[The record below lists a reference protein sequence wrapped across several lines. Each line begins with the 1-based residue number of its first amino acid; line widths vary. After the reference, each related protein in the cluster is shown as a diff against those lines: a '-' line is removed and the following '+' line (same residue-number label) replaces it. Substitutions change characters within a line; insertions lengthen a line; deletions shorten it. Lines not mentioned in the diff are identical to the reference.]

1 MKIIVAI
8 DGFAASG
15 KSTIAQDLADKTGY
29 THIDSGAMYRAVTL
43 FGMQK
48 GLVNSASDINSKELI
63 ALLPTIN
70 ISFDRTPGSYA
81 TILNGENVEKRIRS
95 LEVSN
100 LTPHVAKIAAVRNFL
115 TACLRKLGRDKGV
128 VMEGRDIGTVV
139 FPDAKMKV
147 FVTAPLN
154 LSVERRL
161 QELEKQGN
169 SATYQSVKNDILE
182 RDEIDAAWTH
192 PAKDAIRIEN
202 GSEPLDGIVQEL
214 LAIFYKLTENKS
226 ALTDPL

>member
-15 KSTIAQDLADKTGY
+15 KSTIAQNLAEKTGY

-48 GLVNSASDINSKELI
+48 GLVTSTSKIDSKKLI
-63 ALLPTIN
+63 EILPTIN
-70 ISFDRTPGSYA
+70 ISFDRTPDSYS
-81 TILNGENVEKRIRS
+81 TILNGKNVEKEIRS

-100 LTPHVAKIAAVRNFL
+100 LTPHVAKIAEVRNFL
-115 TACLRKLGRDKGV
+115 TARLRALGKDKGV

-161 QELEKQGN
+161 EEMNQQGN
-169 SATYQSVKNDILE
+169 PATYQSVRKDILE

-192 PAKDAIRIEN
+192 PAKEAIRIEN
-202 GSEPLDGIVQEL
+202 GAVPLSEIVRHL
-214 LAIFYKLTENKS
+214 LSIFYKLTQN
-226 ALTDPL
+226 

>member
-15 KSTIAQDLADKTGY
+15 KSTIAQDLAEKTGY

-48 GLVNSASDINSKELI
+48 GLVTSSTSIDSKKLI
-63 ALLPTIN
+63 ELLPTIN
-70 ISFDRTPGSYA
+70 ISFDRTPENYF
-81 TILNGENVEKRIRS
+81 TMLNGKNVEKEIRS
-95 LEVSN
+95 LAVSN
-100 LTPHVAKIAAVRNFL
+100 LTPHIAKIVEVRNFL
-115 TACLRKLGRDKGV
+115 TARLREMGKNKGV

-154 LSVERRL
+154 LRVERRL
-161 QELEKQGN
+161 EELKQQGN
-169 SATYQSVKNDILE
+169 PATYQSVEDDILE
-182 RDEIDAAWTH
+182 RDKIDSAWTY

-202 GSEPLDGIVQEL
+202 GAEPLSAIVQHL
-214 LAIFYKLTENKS
+214 FSIFESLT
-226 ALTDPL
+226 AVP

>member
-15 KSTIAQDLADKTGY
+15 KSTIAQDLAEKIGY

-48 GLVNSASDINSKELI
+48 GLVISASDIDSKKLI
-63 ALLPTIN
+63 ELLPTIN
-70 ISFDRTPGSYA
+70 ISFDRTPDYYF
-81 TILNGENVEKRIRS
+81 TMLNGENVEKEIRS

-100 LTPHVAKIAAVRNFL
+100 LTPHVAQIAAVRNFL
-115 TACLRKLGRDKGV
+115 TDRLRSMGKDGGI

-161 QELEKQGN
+161 TELKQQGN
-169 SATYQSVKNDILE
+169 PATYQSVKNDILE
-182 RDEIDAAWTH
+182 RDKIDATWTH
-192 PAKDAIRIEN
+192 PAKDAIRIDN
-202 GSEPLDGIVQEL
+202 SSKPLNEIVQYL
-214 LAIFYKLTENKS
+214 LTLFYKLTEN
-226 ALTDPL
+226 

>member
-15 KSTIAQDLADKTGY
+15 KSTIAQDLAEKTGY

-48 GLVNSASDINSKELI
+48 GLVISPSKIDSKKLI
-63 ALLPTIN
+63 ELLPTIN
-70 ISFDRTPGSYA
+70 ISFDRTPDTYA
-81 TILNGENVEKRIRS
+81 TILNGENVEKEIRS
-95 LEVSN
+95 LEVSD
-100 LTPHVAKIAAVRNFL
+100 LTPHVAKIAQVRDFL
-115 TACLRKLGRDKGV
+115 TARLRELGKDKGV

-139 FPDAKMKV
+139 FPDARMKV
-147 FVTAPLN
+147 FVTAPLG

-161 QELEKQGN
+161 EELQQQGN
-169 SATYQSVKNDILE
+169 PATFQSVKNDILE
-182 RDEIDAAWTH
+182 RDKIDAAWTH

-202 GSEPLDGIVQEL
+202 GAEPLSDIVQNL
-214 LAIFYKLTENKS
+214 LSIFYKLTNN
-226 ALTDPL
+226 

>member
-15 KSTIAQDLADKTGY
+15 KSTIAQDLAEKTGY

-48 GLVNSASDINSKELI
+48 GLVISASDIDSKKLI
-63 ALLPTIN
+63 ELLPTIN
-70 ISFDRTPGSYA
+70 ISFDRTPDSYA
-81 TILNGENVEKRIRS
+81 TILNGDNVEKEIRS
-95 LEVSN
+95 LEISN
-100 LTPHVAKIAAVRNFL
+100 LTPYVSKIAEVRDFL
-115 TACLRKLGRDKGV
+115 TTRLRELGKNKGV

-154 LSVERRL
+154 LSVERRFE
-161 QELEKQGN
+161 ELKQQGN
-169 SATYQSVKNDILE
+169 PATYQSVKNDILE
-182 RDEIDAAWTH
+182 RDKIDAAWTH

-202 GSEPLDGIVQEL
+202 GAEPLSDIVQRL
-214 LAIFYKLTENKS
+214 LSIFYELTEN
-226 ALTDPL
+226 

>member
-15 KSTIAQDLADKTGY
+15 KSTIAQELAEKTGY

-48 GLVNSASDINSKELI
+48 GLITSTTNINSKKLI
-63 ALLPTIN
+63 ELLPIIN
-70 ISFDRTPGSYA
+70 ISFDRTLDNYA
-81 TILNGENVEKRIRS
+81 TILNGENVEKEIRS

-100 LTPHVAKIAAVRNFL
+100 LTPHVAKIAEVRDFL
-115 TACLRKLGRDKGV
+115 TIRLRELGEDKGV

-154 LSVERRL
+154 LSIERRL
-161 QELEKQGN
+161 EELKQQGN
-169 SATYQSVKNDILE
+169 PGTYQSVKNDILG
-182 RDEIDAAWTH
+182 RDKIDADWTH
-192 PAKDAIRIEN
+192 PAKDAIQIEN
-202 GSEPLDGIVQEL
+202 GSKPLADIVQNL
-214 LAIFYKLTENKS
+214 LSIFYKLTEN
-226 ALTDPL
+226 

>member
-15 KSTIAQDLADKTGY
+15 KSTIAQDLAEKTGY

-43 FGMQK
+43 FGMQN
-48 GLVNSASDINSKELI
+48 GLVTSAINISSQKLI
-63 ALLPTIN
+63 ELLPTIN
-70 ISFDRTPGSYA
+70 ISFERTPDNYS
-81 TILNGENVEKRIRS
+81 TILNGENVEKEIRS

-100 LTPHVAKIAAVRNFL
+100 ITPHVAKIAKVRDFL
-115 TACLRKLGRDKGV
+115 TARLREFGKDKGV

-139 FPDAKMKV
+139 FPDARMKV

-161 QELEKQGN
+161 EELKQQGN
-169 SATYQSVKNDILE
+169 WANYQSVKNDILE
-182 RDEIDAAWTH
+182 RDKIDAAWTY
-192 PAKDAIRIEN
+192 PAKDAIRIVN
-202 GSEPLDGIVQEL
+202 GSQPLADIVQHL
-214 LAIFYKLTENKS
+214 LSIFVKLTKN
-226 ALTDPL
+226 

>member
-15 KSTIAQDLADKTGY
+15 KSTIAQELAEKTGY

-48 GLVNSASDINSKELI
+48 GLVRSALNINSKKLI
-63 ALLPTIN
+63 ELLPTIN
-70 ISFDRTPGSYA
+70 ISFDRTPDNYT
-81 TILNGENVEKRIRS
+81 TILNGNNVEKEIRS

-100 LTPHVAKIAAVRNFL
+100 LTPHVAQIEAVRNFL
-115 TACLRKLGRDKGV
+115 TARLRELGKDKGV

-139 FPDAKMKV
+139 FPNAKMKV
-147 FVTAPLN
+147 FVTAPLD

-161 QELEKQGN
+161 EELKQQGN
-169 SATYQSVKNDILE
+169 PATYQSVKNDILE
-182 RDEIDAAWTH
+182 RDKIDAAWTL

-202 GSEPLDGIVQEL
+202 GSKPLSDIVRHL
-214 LAIFYKLTENKS
+214 LTVFARLTER
-226 ALTDPL
+226 

>member
-15 KSTIAQDLADKTGY
+15 KSTIAQDLAEKTGY

-48 GLVNSASDINSKELI
+48 GLVISTSDIDSHKLI
-63 ALLPTIN
+63 ELLPSIN
-70 ISFDRTPGSYA
+70 ISFDRTQDSYA
-81 TILNGENVEKRIRS
+81 TILNGENVEKEIRS
-95 LEVSN
+95 LEVSD
-100 LTPHVAKIAAVRNFL
+100 LTPHVAKIEEVRDFL
-115 TACLRKLGRDKGV
+115 TARLRELGKNKGV

-161 QELEKQGN
+161 EELKQQGN
-169 SATYQSVKNDILE
+169 PATYQSVKDDILE
-182 RDEIDAAWTH
+182 RDKIDAAWTQ
-192 PAKDAIRIEN
+192 PARDAIKIDD
-202 GSEPLDGIVQEL
+202 GAEPLADIVQNL
-214 LAIFYKLTENKS
+214 LVIFYKLTEN
-226 ALTDPL
+226 

>member
-15 KSTIAQDLADKTGY
+15 KSTIAQDLAKKSGY

-48 GLVNSASDINSKELI
+48 GLVTSSTNIDSKKLI
-63 ALLPTIN
+63 ELLPTIN
-70 ISFDRTPGSYA
+70 ISFDRTPDNYF
-81 TILNGENVEKRIRS
+81 TMLNGVNVEKEIRS
-95 LEVSN
+95 LAVSN
-100 LTPHVAKIAAVRNFL
+100 LTPHVAKIAEVRNFL
-115 TACLRKLGRDKGV
+115 TARLREMGKDKGV

-161 QELEKQGN
+161 EELKQQGN
-169 SATYQSVKNDILE
+169 PATYQSVEDDILE
-182 RDEIDAAWTH
+182 RDKIDAAWTH

-202 GSEPLDGIVQEL
+202 GPEPLSAIVQHL
-214 LAIFYKLTENKS
+214 FSIFESLT
-226 ALTDPL
+226 AYP

>member
-15 KSTIAQDLADKTGY
+15 TSTIAQDLAEKTGY
-29 THIDSGAMYRAVTL
+29 THIDSGAMYRAVTF

-48 GLVNSASDINSKELI
+48 GLVTSASKINSKKLVE
-63 ALLPTIN
+63 LLPTIN
-70 ISFDRTPGSYA
+70 ISFDRTPDNYA
-81 TILNGENVEKRIRS
+81 TILNGKNVEKQIRS

-100 LTPHVAKIAAVRNFL
+100 LTPYVAKIAEVRDFL
-115 TACLRKLGRDKGV
+115 TARLRAMGKDKGV

-161 QELEKQGN
+161 EELKQQGN
-169 SATYQSVKNDILE
+169 PATCQSVKNDILE
-182 RDEIDAAWTH
+182 RDKIDAAWTY

-202 GSEPLDGIVQEL
+202 GSQPLEDIVRNL
-214 LAIFYKLTENKS
+214 LAIFDKLTEN
-226 ALTDPL
+226 

>member
-15 KSTIAQDLADKTGY
+15 KSTIAQDLAEKTGY

-43 FGMQK
+43 FGMQN
-48 GLVNSASDINSKELI
+48 GLVTSASNINAKRLI
-63 ALLPTIN
+63 ELLPTIN
-70 ISFDRTPGSYA
+70 ITFDRTPDTYA
-81 TILNGENVEKRIRS
+81 TILNGVNVEKRIRS
-95 LEVSN
+95 LEVSD
-100 LTPHVAKIAAVRNFL
+100 LTPHVAEISEVRDFL
-115 TACLRKLGRDKGV
+115 TARLRVLGKDRGV

-161 QELEKQGN
+161 EELKQQGN
-169 SATYQSVKNDILE
+169 PATYQSVRNDILE
-182 RDEIDAAWTH
+182 RDKIDSAWTH
-192 PAKDAIRIEN
+192 PAKDAIRIDN
-202 GSEPLDGIVQEL
+202 GSKPLDDIIQNL
-214 LAIFYKLTENKS
+214 LGIFYKLTG
-226 ALTDPL
+226 D

>member
-15 KSTIAQDLADKTGY
+15 KSSIAQDLAERTGY
-29 THIDSGAMYRAVTL
+29 THVDSGAMYRAVTL

-48 GLVNSASDINSKELI
+48 GLVLSASNINAMKLI
-63 ALLPTIN
+63 ELLPTID
-70 ISFDRTPGSYA
+70 ISFDRTPDSYS
-81 TILNGENVEKRIRS
+81 TILNGKNVEKEIRS

-100 LTPHVAKIAAVRNFL
+100 LTPYVAKIADVRNFL
-115 TACLRKLGRDKGV
+115 TARLREMGKNKGV

-161 QELEKQGN
+161 EELKQQGN
-169 SATYQSVKNDILE
+169 PASYQSVKDDILE
-182 RDEIDAAWTH
+182 RYRIDAAWTY

-202 GSEPLDGIVQEL
+202 GAEPLPDIVQYL
-214 LAIFYKLTENKS
+214 LTIFYQSIKS
-226 ALTDPL
+226 

>member
-15 KSTIAQDLADKTGY
+15 KSTIAQDLAEKTGY

-48 GLVNSASDINSKELI
+48 GLVSSATDIDSKKLI
-63 ALLPTIN
+63 ELLPTIS
-70 ISFDRTPGSYA
+70 ISFDRTPDNYF
-81 TILNGENVEKRIRS
+81 TMLNGENVEKEIRS

-100 LTPHVAKIAAVRNFL
+100 LTPHVAKIKAVRDFL
-115 TACLRKLGRDKGV
+115 TARLRELGKNKGV

-147 FVTAPLN
+147 FVIAPLN

-161 QELEKQGN
+161 AELKEQGN
-169 SATYQSVKNDILE
+169 PATYQSVKDDILE
-182 RDEIDAAWTH
+182 RDKIDAAWTH

-202 GSEPLDGIVQEL
+202 GATSLSDIVQHL
-214 LAIFYKLTENKS
+214 LSIFHNVTEN
-226 ALTDPL
+226 

>member
-15 KSTIAQDLADKTGY
+15 KSTIAQDLAEKTGY
-29 THIDSGAMYRAVTL
+29 THIDSGAMYRAITL
-43 FGMQK
+43 FGIQK
-48 GLVNSASDINSKELI
+48 GLVSSATDIDSKKLI
-63 ALLPTIN
+63 ELLPEIN
-70 ISFDRTPGSYA
+70 ISFDRTPESYA
-81 TILNGENVEKRIRS
+81 TMLNGKNVEKEIRS

-100 LTPHVAKIAAVRNFL
+100 LTPHVAKIEAVRDFI
-115 TACLRKLGRDKGV
+115 TVRLRNLGKDKGV

-161 QELEKQGN
+161 EELKKQGN
-169 SATYQSVKNDILE
+169 PATYQTVKNDILE
-182 RDEIDAAWTH
+182 RDKIDAAWTR
-192 PAKDAIRIEN
+192 PSKDAIRIEN
-202 GSEPLDGIVQEL
+202 GSEPLSDIVQNL
-214 LAIFYKLTENKS
+214 LSIFFKLTEN
-226 ALTDPL
+226 

>member
-15 KSTIAQDLADKTGY
+15 KSTIAQDLAEKTGY

-48 GLVNSASDINSKELI
+48 GLVISASDIDSMKLI
-63 ALLPTIN
+63 ELLPTIN
-70 ISFDRTPGSYA
+70 ISFDRTPDSYA
-81 TILNGENVEKRIRS
+81 TMLNGKNVEKEIRS
-95 LEVSN
+95 LEVSD
-100 LTPHVAKIAAVRNFL
+100 LTPHVAKIAEVRDFL
-115 TACLRKLGRDKGV
+115 TARLREMGKDRGV

-161 QELEKQGN
+161 EELKQQGN
-169 SATYQSVKNDILE
+169 PATYQSVKNDILE
-182 RDEIDAAWTH
+182 RDKIDAAWTY

-202 GSEPLDGIVQEL
+202 GSQPLSEIVQHL
-214 LAIFYKLTENKS
+214 LSIFYNLTNN
-226 ALTDPL
+226 

>member
-15 KSTIAQDLADKTGY
+15 KSTIAQDLAEKTGY

-48 GLVNSASDINSKELI
+48 GLVTSSTSIDSKKLI
-63 ALLPTIN
+63 ELLPTIN
-70 ISFDRTPGSYA
+70 ISFDRTPENYF
-81 TILNGENVEKRIRS
+81 TMLNGKNVEKEIRS
-95 LEVSN
+95 LAVSN
-100 LTPHVAKIAAVRNFL
+100 LTPHIAKIVEVRNFL
-115 TACLRKLGRDKGV
+115 TARLREMGKNKGV

-161 QELEKQGN
+161 EELKQQGN
-169 SATYQSVKNDILE
+169 PATYQSVEDDILE
-182 RDEIDAAWTH
+182 RDKIDSAWTY

-202 GSEPLDGIVQEL
+202 GAEPLSAIVQHL
-214 LAIFYKLTENKS
+214 FSIFESLT
-226 ALTDPL
+226 AVP

>member
-15 KSTIAQDLADKTGY
+15 KSTIAQDLAEKTGY

-48 GLVNSASDINSKELI
+48 GLVISASEIDSKKLI
-63 ALLPTIN
+63 ALLPSIN
-70 ISFDRTPGSYA
+70 ISFNRTPDSYA
-81 TILNGENVEKRIRS
+81 TILNGKNVEKEIQS

-100 LTPHVAKIAAVRNFL
+100 LTPHVAKIVEIRVFL
-115 TACLRKLGRDKGV
+115 TARLRELGKNKGV
-128 VMEGRDIGTVV
+128 VMEGRDIGTIV

-147 FVTAPLN
+147 FITAPLN

-161 QELEKQGN
+161 EELKKQGN
-169 SATYQSVKNDILE
+169 PATYQSVKNDILE
-182 RDEIDAAWTH
+182 RDKIDSAWTH
-192 PAKDAIRIEN
+192 PAKDAIRIDN
-202 GSEPLDGIVQEL
+202 GPKPLAEIVQNL
-214 LAIFYKLTENKS
+214 LAIFYKLTEN
-226 ALTDPL
+226 

>member
-15 KSTIAQDLADKTGY
+15 KRTIAQELAEKTCY

-43 FGMQK
+43 FGMQR
-48 GLVNSASDINSKELI
+48 GLITSATNINSKKLI
-63 ALLPTIN
+63 ELLPTIN
-70 ISFDRTPGSYA
+70 ISFDRTLDNYA
-81 TILNGENVEKRIRS
+81 TILNGENVEKEIRS

-100 LTPHVAKIAAVRNFL
+100 LTPHVAKIAEVRDFL
-115 TACLRKLGRDKGV
+115 TIRLREMGEDKGV

-161 QELEKQGN
+161 EELKQQGN
-169 SATYQSVKNDILE
+169 PATYQSVKNDILE
-182 RDEIDAAWTH
+182 RDKIDAAWTF

-202 GSEPLDGIVQEL
+202 DSKPLSDIVENL
-214 LAIFYKLTENKS
+214 LALFYKVIES
-226 ALTDPL
+226 

>member
-15 KSTIAQDLADKTGY
+15 KSTIAQDLAEKTGY

-43 FGMQK
+43 FGMQN
-48 GLVNSASDINSKELI
+48 GLVVSASNINSKRLI
-63 ALLPTIN
+63 ELLPAIK
-70 ISFDRTPGSYA
+70 ISFDRTPDSYA
-81 TILNGENVEKRIRS
+81 TILNGKNVEKEIRS
-95 LEVSN
+95 LEVSD
-100 LTPHVAKIAAVRNFL
+100 LTPHVAKIAEIRDFL
-115 TACLRKLGRDKGV
+115 TARLRELGKDKGV

-161 QELEKQGN
+161 AELKQQGN
-169 SATYQSVKNDILE
+169 PATYQSVKNDILE
-182 RDEIDAAWTH
+182 RDKIDAAWTH
-192 PAKDAIRIEN
+192 PAKDAIRIDN
-202 GSEPLDGIVQEL
+202 GEKPLADIVQNL
-214 LAIFYKLTENKS
+214 LVIFDKLTEN
-226 ALTDPL
+226 

>member
-15 KSTIAQDLADKTGY
+15 KSTIAQDLAEKTGY
-29 THIDSGAMYRAVTL
+29 THIDSGAMYRAITL
-43 FGMQK
+43 FGIQK
-48 GLVNSASDINSKELI
+48 GLVSSATDIDSKKLI
-63 ALLPTIN
+63 ELLPEIN
-70 ISFDRTPGSYA
+70 ISFDRTPESYA
-81 TILNGENVEKRIRS
+81 TMLNGKNVEKEIRS

-100 LTPHVAKIAAVRNFL
+100 LTPHVAKIEAVRDFI
-115 TACLRKLGRDKGV
+115 TVRLRNLGKDKGV

-161 QELEKQGN
+161 EELKKQGN
-169 SATYQSVKNDILE
+169 PATYQTVKNDILE
-182 RDEIDAAWTH
+182 RDKIDAAWTR
-192 PAKDAIRIEN
+192 PSKDAIRIEN
-202 GSEPLDGIVQEL
+202 GSKPLSDIVQNL
-214 LAIFYKLTENKS
+214 LSIFFKLTEN
-226 ALTDPL
+226 

>member
-15 KSTIAQDLADKTGY
+15 KSTIAQDLAEKTGY

-43 FGMQK
+43 FGMQN
-48 GLVNSASDINSKELI
+48 GLVTSASNINAKRLI
-63 ALLPTIN
+63 ELLPTIN
-70 ISFDRTPGSYA
+70 ISFDRTPDTYA
-81 TILNGENVEKRIRS
+81 TILNGVNVEKRIRS
-95 LEVSN
+95 LEVSD
-100 LTPHVAKIAAVRNFL
+100 LTPHVAEIAEVRDFL
-115 TACLRKLGRDKGV
+115 TARLRVLGKDRGV

-161 QELEKQGN
+161 EELKQQGN
-169 SATYQSVKNDILE
+169 PPTYQSVRNDILE
-182 RDEIDAAWTH
+182 RDKIDAAWTH
-192 PAKDAIRIEN
+192 PAKDAILIDN
-202 GSEPLDGIVQEL
+202 GSKPLDDIVRNL
-214 LAIFYKLTENKS
+214 LTIFYKLTEN
-226 ALTDPL
+226 

>member
-15 KSTIAQDLADKTGY
+15 KSTIAQDLAEKTGY

-48 GLVNSASDINSKELI
+48 GLITSTININSKKLI
-63 ALLPTIN
+63 ELLPSIN
-70 ISFDRTPGSYA
+70 ISFDRTPETYS
-81 TILNGENVEKRIRS
+81 TILNGKNVEKEIRS
-95 LEVSN
+95 LKVSN
-100 LTPHVAKIAAVRNFL
+100 LTPHVAKIKEVRDFL
-115 TACLRKLGRDKGV
+115 TARLRKLGENKGV
-128 VMEGRDIGTVV
+128 VMEGRDIGTIV
-139 FPDAKMKV
+139 FPHAKMKV

-161 QELEKQGN
+161 EELKQQGN
-169 SATYQSVKNDILE
+169 PATYQSVKNDILE
-182 RDEIDAAWTH
+182 RDKIDAAWTH

-202 GSEPLDGIVQEL
+202 GSKPLDDIIQNL
-214 LAIFYKLTENKS
+214 LAIFYRLTGS
-226 ALTDPL
+226 

>member
-15 KSTIAQDLADKTGY
+15 KSTIAQDMAEKTGY

-48 GLVNSASDINSKELI
+48 GLVKSPSNIETKKLI
-63 ALLPTIN
+63 ELLPTID
-70 ISFDRTPGSYA
+70 ISFDRTPDSYS

-100 LTPHVAKIAAVRNFL
+100 LTPHVAKIPEVRDFL
-115 TACLRKLGRDKGV
+115 NVRLREMGKNKCV

-154 LSVERRL
+154 LCVERRL
-161 QELEKQGN
+161 EELKQQGN
-169 SATYQSVKNDILE
+169 PATYQSVKKDILE
-182 RDEIDAAWTH
+182 RDKIDAAWTH
-192 PAKDAIRIEN
+192 PPKDAIRIEN
-202 GSEPLDGIVQEL
+202 GAEPLDDIVQYL
-214 LAIFYKLTENKS
+214 LAVFYKLTQN
-226 ALTDPL
+226 

>member
-15 KSTIAQDLADKTGY
+15 KSTIAQDLAEKTGY

-48 GLVNSASDINSKELI
+48 GLVISASEIDSKKLI
-63 ALLPTIN
+63 ELLPTIN
-70 ISFDRTPGSYA
+70 ISFDRTPDSYA
-81 TILNGENVEKRIRS
+81 TILNGDNVEKEIRS
-95 LEVSN
+95 LEISN
-100 LTPHVAKIAAVRNFL
+100 LTPHVAQIAAVRNFL
-115 TACLRKLGRDKGV
+115 TDRLRYMGKDGGV

-139 FPDAKMKV
+139 FPEAKMKV

-161 QELEKQGN
+161 EELKKQGN
-169 SATYQSVKNDILE
+169 PATYQSVKNDILE
-182 RDEIDAAWTH
+182 RDKIDSRWTH

-202 GSEPLDGIVQEL
+202 GTKPLNDIAQHL
-214 LAIFYKLTENKS
+214 LVVFYKLTIM
-226 ALTDPL
+226 

>member
-15 KSTIAQDLADKTGY
+15 KSTIAQDLAEKTGY

-48 GLVNSASDINSKELI
+48 GLVISASDIDSKKLI
-63 ALLPTIN
+63 ELLPTIN
-70 ISFDRTPGSYA
+70 ISFDRTPDSYA
-81 TILNGENVEKRIRS
+81 TILNGDNVEKEIRS
-95 LEVSN
+95 LEISN
-100 LTPHVAKIAAVRNFL
+100 LTPHVAQIAAVRNFL
-115 TACLRKLGRDKGV
+115 TYRLRSMGKDGGI

-161 QELEKQGN
+161 EELKQQGIP
-169 SATYQSVKNDILE
+169 ATYESVKTDILE
-182 RDEIDAAWTH
+182 RDKIDTAWTH
-192 PAKDAIRIEN
+192 PAKDAIRIDN
-202 GSEPLDGIVQEL
+202 GSQPLEDIVENL
-214 LAIFYKLTENKS
+214 LAIFYKLTT
-226 ALTDPL
+226 A

>member
-15 KSTIAQDLADKTGY
+15 KSTIAQDLAEKTGY

-48 GLVNSASDINSKELI
+48 GLVISASDIDSKKLI
-63 ALLPTIN
+63 ELLPTIN
-70 ISFDRTPGSYA
+70 ISFDRTPDYYF
-81 TILNGENVEKRIRS
+81 TMLNGENVEKEIRS

-100 LTPHVAKIAAVRNFL
+100 LTPHVAQIAAVRNFL
-115 TACLRKLGRDKGV
+115 TDRLRSMGKDGGI

-161 QELEKQGN
+161 TELKQQGN
-169 SATYQSVKNDILE
+169 PATYQSVKNDILE
-182 RDEIDAAWTH
+182 RDKIDATWTH
-192 PAKDAIRIEN
+192 PAKDAIRIDN
-202 GSEPLDGIVQEL
+202 SSKPLNEIVQYL
-214 LAIFYKLTENKS
+214 LTLFYKLTEN
-226 ALTDPL
+226 

>member
-15 KSTIAQDLADKTGY
+15 KSTIAQDLAEKIGY

-43 FGMQK
+43 FGMQN
-48 GLVNSASDINSKELI
+48 GLVTSTNINSKKLI
-63 ALLPTIN
+63 EILPTIN
-70 ISFDRTPGSYA
+70 ISFERTPDSYS
-81 TILNGENVEKRIRS
+81 TILNGGNVEKEIRS
-95 LEVSN
+95 LKVSN
-100 LTPHVAKIAAVRNFL
+100 LTPHVARIAEVRNFL
-115 TACLRKLGRDKGV
+115 TARLREMGKNKGV

-161 QELEKQGN
+161 EELKQQGN
-169 SATYQSVKNDILE
+169 PATFQSVKNDILE
-182 RDEIDAAWTH
+182 RDKIDAAWTH
-192 PAKDAIRIEN
+192 PAKDAIHIEN
-202 GSEPLDGIVQEL
+202 GAEPLADILQNL
-214 LAIFYKLTENKS
+214 LADFYKLTDNR
-226 ALTDPL
+226 

>member
-15 KSTIAQDLADKTGY
+15 KSTIAQDLAEKTGY

-48 GLVNSASDINSKELI
+48 GLVLSASDINANKLI
-63 ALLPTIN
+63 ELLPTIN
-70 ISFDRTPGSYA
+70 ISFYRTPGSYS
-81 TILNGENVEKRIRS
+81 TILNGKNVEKKIRS

-100 LTPHVAKIAAVRNFL
+100 LTPHIAKIEAVRDFL
-115 TACLRKLGRDKGV
+115 TARLRELGKDKGV

-139 FPDAKMKV
+139 FPEAKMKV

-161 QELEKQGN
+161 KELEQQGN
-169 SATYQSVKNDILE
+169 PATYQSVKNDIVE
-182 RDEIDAAWTH
+182 RDRIDAAWTH
-192 PAKDAIRIEN
+192 PAQDAIRIDN
-202 GSEPLDGIVQEL
+202 GSQSLEDIVENL
-214 LAIFYKLTENKS
+214 LAIFYKLTT
-226 ALTDPL
+226 A